1 MSDCAIALRSV
12 GRRYPHF
19 TLRDINLDVPDGTV
33 LGLVGP
39 NGAGKSTL
47 LRILMGLVRA
57 DTGRVT
63 VLGRPMPEEESW
75 IKARVGFVS
84 EDMALYGAATLGWHM
99 RLVRDMGVGWD
110 EHRAADLLERFS
122 LDPNQLVH
130 GLSRGQQVKALLLLA
145 MARRAELLILD
156 EPTAGLDPVVRHEI
170 LSLLKNTRGERRA
183 LVFSS
188 HYGDDVES
196 LADDV
201 AFVHGGRLITH
212 APVAELLGGTR
223 SLEQVFLESIA
234 GLGGGRAA

>member
-1 MSDCAIALRSV
+1 VSGYAIELRGV
-12 GRRYPHF
+12 GKRYPHF
-19 TLRDINLDVPDGTV
+19 TLRDINLGVPDGTV

-57 DTGRVT
+57 DAGGVT
-63 VLGRPMPEEESW
+63 VLGRPMPQEESW
-75 IKARVGFVS
+75 IKGRVGFVS
-84 EDMALYGAATLGWHM
+84 DDMALYGAATLGWHM
-99 RLVRDMGVGWD
+99 RLVRDMTAGWD
-110 EHRAADLLERFS
+110 ERRAADLLERFS
-122 LDPNQLVH
+122 LNPNQRVR

-145 MARRAELLILD
+145 MARRADLLILD
-156 EPTAGLDPVVRHEI
+156 EPTAGLDPIVRHEI
-170 LSLLKNTRGERRA
+170 LTLLKHTRGERRA

-188 HYGDDVES
+188 HYGDDVAS

-212 APVAELLGGTR
+212 APVAELLGCGR
-223 SLEQVFLESIA
+223 SLEQVFLDRVA